1 MPLFNQEIR
10 SKQSTRTKIGRVVRS
25 EGGYVDVIAVGGNTV
40 IQKVKTG
47 GLSPN
52 VGDYVTIVF
61 HSDGEKQAIPI
72 SSKEQVTSSSS
83 VMASGSSGGGG
94 AFTAGN
100 GLSTTVGGVTNV
112 NVVSG
117 RTQITSNAVDVS
129 TSLLPTPL
137 VGEIGRVAYVSATGQ
152 LSYSSTL
159 SLNGVQVIISGTSAR
174 IMGDFSSSPR
184 VNRTL
189 FQSSTTNGASNVGAI
204 PNGSGTS
211 SAFTSFGSSDP
222 DNSKG
227 VQISGTS
234 TEAFVNSFQTS
245 SGTLSAFAL
254 LFKINSSEAAR
265 FTANKAFLVGKTSQ
279 VLADSLGNVE
289 INDSLWIGNLLKI
302 AGATS
307 GLATIQA
314 AATVTPTLT
323 LPSTTGTL
331 ALASD
336 ITSAISGT
344 SGKIPKFTGT
354 NSIGDSSLSVTGASM
369 SALNINAGLSAS
381 RTSSNTLL
389 SLAANAIT
397 SGYTGSVDFQALSGD
412 GGGAT
417 MTIYSGTTAGTG
429 YVTLQPALRLSGSTS
444 GATLIKA
451 NAVAGSGTLTL
462 PTATGTLALVGDIT
476 SAISGTTGTIPKFT
490 GTNAIGNSILT
501 ESGTLVTSSGGLK
514 ATTTLN
520 AGSGSNRNT
529 AYSLD
534 IKTADLALATPTGSW
549 AFNYSWGGPDNGSY
563 DQKVRI
569 WAYKVVGGRQ
579 IFSAG
584 YLELSGTDNG
594 VGGSWYH
601 MDVTLNPVTGADG
614 YYIRL
619 IDETWNYGSGLTGF
633 YWYSTSTGTF
643 VYDIGNVEWDGEP
656 LTYNMPEI
664 PVTPSA
670 AYMDII
676 AGNYSLQHRG
686 PLLLAGLTSGQINL
700 WPPDVAGNNIIYL
713 PYASGTIAL
722 LSDIPTSHTGTGTNG
737 KIVKWTGALSQ
748 GDSILSESGSALTIG
763 GSAMLTLTT
772 EQMRWR
778 YDTSNWVAL
787 TIGSSGLPSF
797 AYSTSTP
804 SWDWGYTN
812 FKFKQETTPAGPTAA
827 DSGVAGN
834 PNGTYRYKVT
844 LNTAQG
850 NTGWYA
856 NLSNSITV
864 TSKKINLTGIPTGT
878 TGVVTSRSIY
888 RNANGLGVYKF
899 VATINDNTT
908 TTYQD
913 NTADASL
920 GGAIGAFNT
929 TGGKFSTGPSG
940 TTDVMWL
947 HQAGVVVSGLTIG
960 AGSLPGG
967 YFTFPYSQNIQSMN
981 STGDGYV
988 NVLGVGASGINFGAG
1003 FSMGNQGITNLY
1015 SLSFYATGRIS
1026 TAAGGGNYDMEL
1038 NNNAGGT
1045 GKLKWFGGSGTY
1057 HMNILDNAGGGYA
1070 GFGSNLTPTSRLHVD
1085 GSFAT
1090 TGTAKSANFTVDA
1103 NASAYYVTTGSAADI
1118 TATLVAASTCNGREY
1133 IFVKVDSGTKDIVI
1147 TRAGSD
1153 TINGATTLNV
1163 GTAQW
1168 SRVIIKSD
1176 GTNWVRIA

>member
-1 MPLFNQEIR
+1 MLFR
-10 SKQSTRTKIGRVVRS
+10 KQIKSVPDVRTKIGKVIRVDN
-25 EGGYVDVIAVGGNTV
+25 GALDV
-40 IQKVKTG
+40 
-47 GLSPN
+47 
-52 VGDYVTIVF
+52 
-61 HSDGEKQAIPI
+61 
-72 SSKEQVTSSSS
+72 
-83 VMASGSSGGGG
+83 M
-94 AFTAGN
+94 
-100 GLSTTVGGVTNV
+100 TVGGSAPIKGIRCAGNAPAVNDWVMISFYKNNEVIATPITAQDNSSGTGNTTIISTSPSVIQSTTSFLPGLGLATDGSGYTNV
-112 NVVSG
+112 QVVPG
-117 RTQITSNAVDVS
+117 RTQISSNRVDVSTALLPTPAERGHFLVSNVSGGSTWSKRIYMPDDDTVWIQNSSLLPVIILDGSANSYFALPMSLGAGGGIWQGTGTFASPTTGIKIWNDTGIGRIAGYSAGTIQWYANTDGKLYAGAGDVVIGDGGITLATPSSLRASSSYKFVSDGTLGMWGKLVTVGPNTTESLNITSEPGSGKHSSVALNSTAVTGKNTTVLISSVRDSVTYSLSISASNTKNLFTGALEIDTSVTAEAFSIKLTTNKGS
-129 TSLLPTPL
+129 TSLLPTA
-137 VGEIGRVAYVSATGQ
+137 E
-152 LSYSSTL
+152 SSINI
-159 SLNGVQVIISGTSAR
+159 SL
-174 IMGDFSSSPR
+174 P
-184 VNRTL
+184 
-189 FQSSTTNGASNVGAI
+189 
-204 PNGSGTS
+204 
-211 SAFTSFGSSDP
+211 
-222 DNSKG
+222 
-227 VQISGTS
+227 
-234 TEAFVNSFQTS
+234 
-245 SGTLSAFAL
+245 LSA
-254 LFKINSSEAAR
+254 
-265 FTANKAFLVGKTSQ
+265 
-279 VLADSLGNVE
+279 
-289 INDSLWIGNLLKI
+289 
-302 AGATS
+302 
-307 GLATIQA
+307 
-314 AATVTPTLT
+314 
-323 LPSTTGTL
+323 
-331 ALASD
+331 
-336 ITSAISGT
+336 
-344 SGKIPKFTGT
+344 
-354 NSIGDSSLSVTGASM
+354 
-369 SALNINAGLSAS
+369 
-381 RTSSNTLL
+381 
-389 SLAANAIT
+389 
-397 SGYTGSVDFQALSGD
+397 
-412 GGGAT
+412 
-417 MTIYSGTTAGTG
+417 
-429 YVTLQPALRLSGSTS
+429 
-444 GATLIKA
+444 
-451 NAVAGSGTLTL
+451 
-462 PTATGTLALVGDIT
+462 GTLALVGDIT

-633 YWYSTSTGTF
+633 YWYSTTTGTF
-643 VYDIGNVEWDGEP
+643 AYDIGNMEWDGEP

-700 WPPDVAGNNIIYL
+700 WPPDVAGNHIIYL
-713 PYASGTIAL
+713 PFASGTLAL
-722 LSDIPTSHTGTGTNG
+722 LSDIPAGHTGTGTSG

-827 DSGVAGN
+827 DSGIAGN

-864 TSKKINLTGIPTGT
+864 TSKKIDLTGIPTGT
-878 TGVVTSRSIY
+878 SGVVTSRSIY

-920 GGAIGAFNT
+920 GATIGAFNT

-967 YFTFPYSQNIQSMN
+967 YFTFPYNQNIQSMN

-988 NVLGVGASGINFGAG
+988 NVLGVGASGISFGAG
-1003 FSMGNQGITNLY
+1003 FSMGNQGVTNLY
-1015 SLSFYATGRIS
+1015 SLSFYATARIS
-1026 TAAGGGNYDMEL
+1026 SAAAGGNYDIEL

-1090 TGTAKSANFTVDA
+1090 TGTAKSSNFTVDGNA
-1103 NASAYYVTTGSAADI
+1103 NAYYVTTGSSADI

-1147 TRAGSD
+1147 TRVGSD

>member
-1 MPLFNQEIR
+1 MLFR
-10 SKQSTRTKIGRVVRS
+10 KQIKSVPDIRTKIGKVIRVDNGLLDVMTI
-25 EGGYVDVIAVGGNTV
+25 GGSAPLKGIKSSGGT
-40 IQKVKTG
+40 
-47 GLSPN
+47 PN
-52 VGDYVTIVF
+52 VGDAVLVSYYKN
-61 HSDGEKQAIPI
+61 GEVVATPDNGN
-72 SSKEQVTSSSS
+72 T
-83 VMASGSSGGGG
+83 GSSGGG
-94 AFTAGN
+94 TTIVSSPTYVNQAGTFVAGLGLETN
-100 GLSTTVGGVTNV
+100 GSGTTNV
-112 NVVSG
+112 VITSG
-117 RTQITSNAVDVS
+117 RTQITGNGVDVS
-129 TSLLPTPL
+129 TSLLPSPTISEKGHFFVASGVGNAGWSRRIYMPDDDTL
-137 VGEIGRVAYVSATGQ
+137 VIQNHSLLPVITLDALDGAEFSLPMTLGANGGIWQGTGTFASPTTGLKIWNDAGLGRIAGYNTGALQ
-152 LSYSSTL
+152 WYAGTDGKLYAGAGTVKIDSTGIKITSGVDLKLWIDTSGRIISYLTGGPVKSTL
-159 SLNGVQVIISGTSAR
+159 DSSDLKFTMQFTGYHGILWINDLTTTSA
-174 IMGDFSSSPR
+174 IGEDWD
-184 VNRTL
+184 
-189 FQSSTTNGASNVGAI
+189 NGAFRIASTPPI
-204 PNGSGTS
+204 Y
-211 SAFTSFGSSDP
+211 FTSPSDFGVKNP
-222 DNSKG
+222 
-227 VQISGTS
+227 IH
-234 TEAFVNSFQTS
+234 
-245 SGTLSAFAL
+245 FAD
-254 LFKINSSEAAR
+254 
-265 FTANKAFLVGKTSQ
+265 ANFY
-279 VLADSLGNVE
+279 
-289 INDSLWIGNLLKI
+289 
-302 AGATS
+302 GATS
-307 GLATIQA
+307 GSIQMIA
-314 AATVTPTLT
+314 PAVAGTQILT
-323 LPSTTGTL
+323 LP
-331 ALASD
+331 A
-336 ITSAISGT
+336 
-344 SGKIPKFTGT
+344 
-354 NSIGDSSLSVTGASM
+354 
-369 SALNINAGLSAS
+369 
-381 RTSSNTLL
+381 
-389 SLAANAIT
+389 
-397 SGYTGSVDFQALSGD
+397 
-412 GGGAT
+412 
-417 MTIYSGTTAGTG
+417 
-429 YVTLQPALRLSGSTS
+429 
-444 GATLIKA
+444 
-451 NAVAGSGTLTL
+451 
-462 PTATGTLALVGDIT
+462 ATGTVALTSNIT

-534 IKTADLALATPTGSW
+534 IKAADLALATPTGSW
-549 AFNYSWGGPDNGSY
+549 AFNYSWGGPSNDGY
-563 DQKVRI
+563 QQKVRI

-584 YLELSGTDNG
+584 YLELSGVDNG
-594 VGGSWYH
+594 AGGSLYH

-619 IDETWNYGSGLTGF
+619 IDEAWGYGTGMTGY
-633 YWYSTSTGTF
+633 YWYSTTTGTF
-643 VYDIGNVEWDGEP
+643 VYDIGNSEWDGEP

-713 PYASGTIAL
+713 PASSGTLAL
-722 LSDIPTSHTGTGTNG
+722 LSDIPTNHTGTGTSG

-748 GDSILSESGSALTIG
+748 GDSILSESGSALTID

-804 SWDWGYTN
+804 SWNWGYTN

-864 TSKKINLTGIPTGT
+864 TSKKIDLTGIPTGT
-878 TGVVTSRSIY
+878 SGVVTSRSIY